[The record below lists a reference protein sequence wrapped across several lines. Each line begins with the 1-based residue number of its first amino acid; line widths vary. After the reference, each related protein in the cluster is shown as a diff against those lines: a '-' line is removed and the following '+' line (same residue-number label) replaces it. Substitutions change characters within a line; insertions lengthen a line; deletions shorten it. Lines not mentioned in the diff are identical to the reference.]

1 MASVLEAT
9 LARGWYES
17 RGVRH
22 AITNPAAF
30 RAEHGP
36 LIRDSRGLM
45 HKRGTLGP
53 FEAFLAR
60 RRLEGEMNVTMFS
73 AFCSCEK
80 DRLESAIALL
90 EDRLDK
96 GEQIQ
101 KPLACLITLTRAIEH
116 KFLRGRD
123 KYTYETL
130 RGSAGPRRTW

>member
-1 MASVLEAT
+1 MTSVLEAT
-9 LARGWYES
+9 IARGWYES

-22 AITNPAAF
+22 TVTNPAAF

-45 HKRGTLGP
+45 HKRGTLVP

-60 RRLEGEMNVTMFS
+60 RKLEGELNVTMFS

-80 DRLESAIALL
+80 ERMECAIALL
-90 EDRLDK
+90 EDRLNK
-96 GEQIQ
+96 GEQIH
-101 KPLACLITLTRAIEH
+101 KPLACLIKLIRAIEH

-123 KYTYETL
+123 KLTYETL
-130 RGSAGPRRTW
+130 RGLYAL

>member
-1 MASVLEAT
+1 MESIVET
-9 LARGWYES
+9 TIARGWFES

-22 AITNPAAF
+22 TIDNADAF
-30 RAEHGP
+30 RKEQTP
-36 LIRDSRGLM
+36 LIRESRAYM
-45 HKRGTLGP
+45 QKRGTLAP
-53 FEAFLAR
+53 FEAFLSR
-60 RRLEGEMNVTMFS
+60 RNLQSQLNITMFT

-90 EDRLDK
+90 EDRMNN

-123 KYTYETL
+123 KITYETL
-130 RGSAGPRRTW
+130 RGAATQRKRW